1 MRWPE
6 PNPSIFHPFT
16 ARARWTRVHG
26 RKGGIERLKDLS
38 PSSCTSPLPIRRAHA
53 GRVPGR
59 AYREPNSPKPNGGGE
74 GVGRYFP
81 ARVASLRP
89 REQPRLATEFVSRP
103 GAGSPRGGV
112 GTPSRQVRD
121 VGQRG
126 RTRGQRARA
135 VAGGIRGAVPPADGP
150 VSPSDP
156 SSQRSPDPPRGGGPP
171 PRHPPGAM
179 SRRG

>member
-6 PNPSIFHPFT
+6 PNLSIFHPII
-16 ARARWTRVHG
+16 ARVRVARVHG

-81 ARVASLRP
+81 ARVALLRP
-89 REQPRLATEFVSRP
+89 REQPRLATEFVWAVR
-103 GAGSPRGGV
+103 ARGG
-112 GTPSRQVRD
+112 P
-121 VGQRG
+121 
-126 RTRGQRARA
+126 
-135 VAGGIRGAVPPADGP
+135 VAGLVRRPAKDATWANVGGP
-150 VSPSDP
+150 VVNG
-156 SSQRSPDPPRGGGPP
+156 RGP
-171 PRHPPGAM
+171 
-179 SRRG
+179 